1 MQSRFMTSL
10 VLLAILLQG
19 VFGSLQGSVVICL
32 GGGHEHEVVEV
43 IEPAQACAAG
53 CTHHHDPHPHPHP
66 HSSHQHPTTPVEHEH
81 DSGCCQCTDIEI
93 GLLVLQST
101 PRDDATSINVLED
114 PAPSTVAWILEPD
127 FHVLR
132 GPPFTRTHDP
142 GISHRLSIVRTTRLL
157 V

>member
-1 MQSRFMTSL
+1 MTSL
-10 VLLAILLQG
+10 VLIAILLQG

-32 GGGHEHEVVEV
+32 GGGHEHEVVEA

-66 HSSHQHPTTPVEHEH
+66 HPSHHHPTTPVEHDH

-101 PRDDATSINVLED
+101 PRDDATAIDFLED
-114 PAPSTVAWILEPD
+114 PASSTVERILKQD

-132 GPPFTRTHDP
+132 GPPFIRTHDP